1 MKKLIFI
8 ILTTI
13 IYTVAANAQQAVDLG
28 LSVRWADR
36 NMGSVSAT
44 DAGWYL
50 AWGELT
56 PKQEYS
62 IDNYRFGMGDY
73 RAMTKYVFPS
83 KETTSEPDNLRY
95 LEPEDDIATTAL
107 GEGWRM
113 PTYAEITELAEQ
125 CTWLWVNDATHPG
138 YRVTGPNGNHIFLP
152 ASGMYSGDAL
162 TLDTH
167 EGYYWSGEVI
177 TFNADFAHALRFTS
191 RTVNHYVLRLA
202 PRIVGCQVRAVYAGN
217 NTVEEANVDN
227 VSISASGNTITVV
240 GGEGQPLYVFDIMG
254 RTIHHTQSAS
264 HTEKI
269 HTPSTGVYIV
279 RAGNHKA
286 LKIVTML
293 NSNR

>member
-1 MKKLIFI
+1 MKMKKLIFI

-36 NMGSVSAT
+36 NMGSVNAT

-177 TFNADFAHALRFTS
+177 TFNADFAHALRFTP

-202 PRIVGCQVRAVYAGN
+202 PRIVGCQVRAVYAGLDAIGE
-217 NTVEEANVDN
+217 TLTD
-227 VSISASGNTITVV
+227 SISVTATGRDIVV
-240 GGEGQPLYVFDIMG
+240 TGAEGVPLQVFDIVG
-254 RTIHHTQSAS
+254 RPIYSIHSAA
-264 HTEKI
+264 HVERI
-269 HTPSTGVYIV
+269 HTSAAGVYIV

-286 LKIVTML
+286 RIIVTI
-293 NSNR
+293 R